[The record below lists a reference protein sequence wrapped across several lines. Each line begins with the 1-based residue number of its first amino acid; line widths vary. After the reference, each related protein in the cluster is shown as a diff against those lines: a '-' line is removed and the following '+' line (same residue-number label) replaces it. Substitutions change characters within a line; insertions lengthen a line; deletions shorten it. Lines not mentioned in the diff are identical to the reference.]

1 MSYAIS
7 KTFCFAAGHFL
18 APPYHGKCSRMHG
31 HTWRVDVVVNAEIL
45 DHCGMVMDFADF
57 APLAHYIEQR
67 FDHAVVNDTV
77 EQPTC
82 ENIARHFYDWCRGRW
97 AVTTVRVWESDTA
110 WGEYGK

>member
-7 KTFCFAAGHFL
+7 KTFRFDAAHYL
-18 APPYHGKCSRMHG
+18 APPYQGKCSRMHG

-82 ENIARHFYDWCRGRW
+82 ENIARHLYDWCRGRW
-97 AVTTVRVWESDTA
+97 AVTTVRVWESETS
-110 WGEYGK
+110 